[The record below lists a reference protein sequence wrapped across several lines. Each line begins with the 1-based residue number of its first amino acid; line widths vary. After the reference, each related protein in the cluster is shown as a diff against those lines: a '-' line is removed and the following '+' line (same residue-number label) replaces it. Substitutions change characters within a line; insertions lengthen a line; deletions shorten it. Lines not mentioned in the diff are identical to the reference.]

1 MFQPEGK
8 APRPAEERT
17 GALDSN
23 RLGLVV
29 LGAAMVASAT
39 LLLWLERGI
48 TFMVDEWSWVNRAA
62 TGSPVE
68 LLHPINQHLLLVPL
82 LTAKGL
88 LAAWGM
94 SLVPFELA
102 QIAGILACSGVV
114 YAFSRRRVGPILAL
128 APAMVPLFLGSS
140 YSVLMQT
147 LLGVQGIYVLV
158 FGIGALLAI
167 ERNTRGG
174 DVAACALLTLALAS
188 FSSGLAFVAGVAVA
202 VLLSDDRL
210 RRSYVWVV
218 PLLLYVAYRLW
229 ALQFGSGG
237 GPQLANVPALPFYFV
252 DSIAASATALFGREA
267 LVGKGPGASLF
278 VSGFDLD
285 QAMAALFFAA
295 LEVGAIVFAARRLV
309 RRGPIPVTLWS
320 TLAVPIALWL
330 TQGLVLDSV
339 RMPGENR
346 YLYAGAVV
354 LTLAAVELA
363 RNVRLSR
370 LGVAAVLGLTAL
382 AIAGNAPRLEEGRA
396 GIAYHA
402 IRARAYTGVM
412 DLDGRHAP
420 DPSYIPADD
429 LDLGAGAGALWI
441 TVGGYLELSE
451 RYGPF
456 GDSPRQIMEED
467 EEIRHGADLVAV
479 SMLGLRL
486 TPAAALPD
494 RGCFRAAPAA
504 AGELVVLPRGGAV
517 LHASGETPVELR
529 RFAGREA
536 VPLGELA
543 ANRPARLAVPADR
556 ARPWELWARRPV
568 ALTVCPLSG

>member
-1 MFQPEGK
+1 M
-8 APRPAEERT
+8 T
-17 GALDSN
+17 SLDPK
-23 RLGLVV
+23 RVGLVV
-29 LGAAMVASAT
+29 LGAAMTVSAV

-48 TFMVDEWSWVNRAA
+48 VFMVDEWSWAA
-62 TGSPVE
+62 TASEGSLVD

-82 LTAKGL
+82 SIAKGS
-88 LAAWGM
+88 LALWGM

-102 QIAGILACSGVV
+102 QIAGVLACSGVV
-114 YAFSRRRVGPILAL
+114 YVFSRRRVGPILAL

-167 ERNTRGG
+167 ERNTKGG
-174 DVAACALLTLALAS
+174 DIAACALLILALAS
-188 FSSGLAFVAGVAVA
+188 FSSGLAFVVGVAVA
-202 VLLSDDRL
+202 VLLSENRL
-210 RRSYVWVV
+210 QRSYVWVV
-218 PLLLYVAYRLW
+218 PLLLYGAYRIW
-229 ALQFGSGG
+229 ALQFGTDG
-237 GPQLANVPALPFYFV
+237 GPQMANVPALPFYFA
-252 DSIAASATALFGREA
+252 DSVAASATALFGREA

-295 LEVGAIVFAARRLV
+295 LEVGAIVFAARRLA

-320 TLAVPIALWL
+320 TLAVPIALWS
-330 TQGLVLDSV
+330 TQGIVLDSI

-346 YLYAGAVV
+346 YLFASAVV
-354 LTLAAVELA
+354 LTLVVVELA

-370 LGVAAVLGLTAL
+370 LGVAAVLGLTAI
-382 AIAGNAPRLEEGRA
+382 AIAGNVPRLEEGRA
-396 GIAYHA
+396 SIAYHA
-402 IRARAYTGVM
+402 PRARAYTGVM
-412 DLDGRHAP
+412 DLDGRYAP
-420 DPSYIPADD
+420 DPFYIPAADP
-429 LDLGAGAGALWI
+429 DLGAGAGALWV

-456 GDSPRQIMEED
+456 GDSPRQITERS
-467 EEIRHGADLVAV
+467 EEIRHGADLVAA
-479 SMLGLRL
+479 SMLDLRL
-486 TPAAALPD
+486 APAARLPD
-494 RGCFRAAPAA
+494 RGCFRAVPAP

-517 LHASGETPVELR
+517 LHASGDTPVELR
-529 RFAGREA
+529 RFAARGA

-543 ANRPARLAVPADR
+543 ANRPAQLAIPADR

-568 ALTVCPLSG
+568 TLTVCPLSG